1 MEKRYYQDNIERV
14 LRKLICDSFLREE
27 LAVVSKME
35 IDVAYLRLKKN
46 ANDLLNFVIP
56 MSKSGVDKTSV
67 PQEEIILGK
76 LGDQC
81 YQELVEVRESIAFE
95 KNSLFIK
102 EFNKG
107 SCEKKLL
114 IHTINNVLY
123 KDE

>member
-56 MSKSGVDKTSV
+56 MSKSGVDKTRV

-81 YQELVEVRESIAFE
+81 YQELVEVRESTAFE

-114 IHTINNVLY
+114 IHTINIVLY